1 MASTSQCKY
10 CGSTITSLDKCCP
23 NCGAPITGEKCEY
36 CGTVIYDFSVID
48 INKPSYIKMRFNDR
62 LFIFCAI
69 LKNATMTTENSNER
83 YFCDDQPIFS
93 IPRISMSISAEFD
106 VVERNGVLVTER
118 RADENC

>member
-1 MASTSQCKY
+1 MGKDVMNEV
-10 CGSTITSLDKCCP
+10 LNCP
-23 NCGAPITGEKCEY
+23 NCGAPVTGEKCEY

-69 LKNATMTTENSNER
+69 LRSAVISTENYYER
-83 YFCDDQPIFS
+83 YFCDDLEFCNA
-93 IPRISMSISAEFD
+93 PRVDMSISAEFD
-106 VVERNGVLVTER
+106 VIEKDGVLVTER